1 MMAESHKIRLP
12 RAALLFQK
20 SVASVAPG
28 FFQAPA
34 LAGRQSG
41 YIRVALYARYAEPR
55 AKIARATGIR
65 VGLGPQAVIYGQREK
80 VKPETRGKNT
90 QDAGQSRGIRP
101 AGKRQHQPGA
111 ARKFQTAQAEA
122 FHREAQPGGSW
133 GQAAQFRQ
141 RVHAAD
147 EG

>member
-1 MMAESHKIRLP
+1 MMAENHKIRLP

-34 LAGRQSG
+34 LVGRQPG
-41 YIRVALYARYAEPR
+41 YIRVALYARYAEQR

-65 VGLGPQAVIYGQREK
+65 AGFGPQAVIYGQREK
-80 VKPETRGKNT
+80 IKLETRGKNM

-101 AGKRQHQPGA
+101 A
-111 ARKFQTAQAEA
+111 
-122 FHREAQPGGSW
+122 
-133 GQAAQFRQ
+133 
-141 RVHAAD
+141 
-147 EG
+147 